1 MNFTDV
7 VKKLDTEEKCI
18 KYMKSMRWPNGARC
32 PECNHDKISEFETKG
47 KTGKTRHLYQCL
59 NKSCRYQFTVTTG
72 TIFHN
77 SHLPLQ
83 KWFLAIAMI
92 HESKGQVSA
101 NQLSRSLDVQY
112 KTAWQLMKHLKE
124 TMVAESA
131 DTERAGGST
140 DGTKTAEIWDAKNFF
155 PAQKLPDEKPVQVT
169 KSVEQKVQKK
179 AEPPQPTSQ
188 QSPNLPGWE
197 EALFEMTIS
206 NLVRGMQLPYKG
218 LVSGFELSRSA
229 FRLILEPIAERV
241 DRALGFNPKKEPA
254 QTTKR

>member
-1 MNFTDV
+1 MQGSLSVVIPVYNEAAVIEDV
-7 VKKLDTEEKCI
+7 VNSAYREIIKKHGNAELI
-18 KYMKSMRWPNGARC
+18 
-32 PECNHDKISEFETKG
+32 
-47 KTGKTRHLYQCL
+47 
-59 NKSCRYQFTVTTG
+59 
-72 TIFHN
+72 
-77 SHLPLQ
+77 
-83 KWFLAIAMI
+83 
-92 HESKGQVSA
+92 
-101 NQLSRSLDVQY
+101 
-112 KTAWQLMKHLKE
+112 
-124 TMVAESA
+124 VAE
-131 DTERAGGST
+131 DGST